1 MSLDFQQVCEQVK
14 KLGETAP
21 ARAQRLRALQEQASS
36 LLADH
41 AGNLDGLRDKVGR
54 AATVSKN
61 LRCAVPTGEPLNHAQ
76 PLPAAPAAATL
87 IAADGSQINP
97 DRQAETEYCLVN
109 VGSILT
115 HIGDTDAPATQ
126 IKSDLFYDPDIYTD
140 NGLLTEAQ
148 VALIRDLRE
157 RQVLIQLAAGQPA
170 PVLTLTD
177 GPLELWSRDEAV
189 LDSRK
194 FDEYLE
200 ALSALQVMDSITAGY
215 VDKPASALLVRLL
228 EIALLDE
235 GRMGDAD
242 KERPLRGVT
251 DRGLLEN
258 ILGPGERSAVFGI
271 QSKTASK
278 YKEGLALHFFYLNV
292 SMKADAAWLVRVE
305 IPAWVAQDAA
315 MLDTLQAVLARQCQI
330 AGTISYPYLLH
341 RAHEIAVVTR
351 DEKEQVERMIAQ
363 ELLNNGVRPGR
374 QSAKGRFK
382 DTQRSR
388 K

>member
-1 MSLDFQQVCEQVK
+1 MSLDFQQVREQVK
-14 KLGETAP
+14 KLGESAP
-21 ARAQRLRALQEQASS
+21 ARAQRLRALQDQAAG
-36 LLADH
+36 LLREH
-41 AGNLDGLRDKVGR
+41 AQNLEALGDKVSR
-54 AATVSKN
+54 AAAVSRN
-61 LRCAVPTGEPLNHAQ
+61 LRCATPTAEPLNHAQ
-76 PLPAAPAAATL
+76 PLPAPPPAATL

-97 DRQAETEYCLVN
+97 DRQAEIEYCLVN

-115 HIGDTDAPATQ
+115 HIGDTTAPATQ
-126 IKSDLFYDPDIYTD
+126 IKSDLFYDPDIYTE

-148 VALIRDLRE
+148 VALMRDLRE

-189 LDSRK
+189 LDSKK

-200 ALSALQVMDSITAGY
+200 ALSALHVMDAITAGY
-215 VDKPASALLVRLL
+215 VDKPASALLVHLL

-235 GRMGDAD
+235 GRLGDAD
-242 KERPLRGVT
+242 KERPLRGLT
-251 DRGLLEN
+251 DRGLLAEV
-258 ILGPGERSAVFGI
+258 LGPGERSAVFGI
-271 QSKTASK
+271 QSKTAVK
-278 YKEGLALHFFYLNV
+278 YKDHLALHFFYLNT
-292 SMKADAAWLVRVE
+292 SMNEKDSWLVRVE

-315 MLDTLQAVLARQCQI
+315 MLDTLHAVLVRQCQI
-330 AGTISYPYLLH
+330 AGTIPYPYLLH
-341 RAHEIAVVTR
+341 RAHEIAVVSR
-351 DEKEQVERMIAQ
+351 DEKEQLERMIAQ
-363 ELLNNGVRPGR
+363 ELLKNGVKPGR